1 MSGVMA
7 RLAEAPVRDVDAV
20 CRLPELVLL
29 RLWLGCE
36 PELDSPCDVSPEERD
51 DDEVLAVCVVPVP
64 CASPPDE
71 VVELDELLVLELV
84 LLDELL
90 LEGSAAV
97 VLLEDEELVL
107 AVCVLLEVL
116 EEDDSGAAVDDELVL
131 AVCVPLVDDEVSVV
145 VLVDDVVDC
154 CDVVVV
160 LELVE
165 LVEDESLGAVLAVVV
180 VVEVL
185 VDVGADVVVVGV
197 DAVVVG
203 VDEIVIGELTGAVS
217 EVEKFT
223 VAGATV
229 DEVPVVV
236 ELVVEVLVV
245 CVAVCT
251 AACPAVTAVWTAG
264 LETGLPMITEL
275 KVPSV
280 VGGATTVVGTIG
292 PLRVQVEAVPVK
304 VSVSV
309 TATCRPLTGVLLE
322 RVAEDAETGPP
333 AAMLDAV
340 SESVLTP
347 ASIVPGVS
355 VPSVVNV
362 MPPPPVAVTVPTKL
376 LLVLA
381 SVIVLLP
388 A

>member
-1 MSGVMA
+1 M
-7 RLAEAPVRDVDAV
+7 
-20 CRLPELVLL
+20 
-29 RLWLGCE
+29 
-36 PELDSPCDVSPEERD
+36 
-51 DDEVLAVCVVPVP
+51 
-64 CASPPDE
+64 
-71 VVELDELLVLELV
+71 
-84 LLDELL
+84 
-90 LEGSAAV
+90 
-97 VLLEDEELVL
+97 
-107 AVCVLLEVL
+107 
-116 EEDDSGAAVDDELVL
+116 
-131 AVCVPLVDDEVSVV
+131 
-145 VLVDDVVDC
+145 
-154 CDVVVV
+154 

-165 LVEDESLGAVLAVVV
+165 DDVSLGAVLAVVV
-180 VVEVL
+180 VVVVVVL
-185 VDVGADVVVVGV
+185 VDVGADATVT
-197 DAVVVG
+197 
-203 VDEIVIGELTGAVS
+203 GELVGALRD
-217 EVEKFT
+217 VEKPT

-229 DEVPVVV
+229 DDVPVVV

-251 AACPAVTAVWTAG
+251 AACPAVTAVCTAG

-333 AAMLDAV
+333 AAMVDAV